1 MSAGGTVT
9 ILPGRAVGKVIA
21 PPSKSMAHRL
31 LISAALA
38 EGESTVRHLAPS
50 EDILATRDCLTA
62 LGASLDNTAA
72 DVCTVRGTSAGA
84 GIGST
89 HTADLPRRLYCRES
103 GSTLRFL
110 LPLCLDGI
118 PTELYGQGRLL
129 ARPLGIYRELC
140 EERGI
145 HFAQGESKIIVCGKL
160 QAGDFSLRGDV
171 SSQFITG
178 LLFALPRLDGDS
190 RILLTTPIESRS
202 YLDLTLDALRTFGI
216 CAEWRNEREL
226 YSPGNQHYRASV
238 VTVEGDHSNAAFLG
252 ALGALGGQVSVEGLR
267 EDSLQGD
274 RVWQPHLQ
282 ALMAGSPTISLAD
295 CPDLGPV
302 LMAVAAAKQG
312 ATFTD
317 AGRLRLKESDRG
329 TAMAQ
334 ELDAFG
340 IRVEI
345 APDGNTIR
353 VHASPLR
360 APDRILCGHNDH
372 RIVMSLALLCTL
384 TGGTI
389 SDAAAVAK
397 SYPDFFEVLG
407 ALGIHCTVKSP
418 TNSIGKSFF

>member
-1 MSAGGTVT
+1 MSTGTTVT
-9 ILPGRAVGKVIA
+9 ILPGRAAGRVTA

-31 LISAALA
+31 LIGAALA
-38 EGESTVRHLAPS
+38 EGESIVRRLAPS
-50 EDILATRDCLTA
+50 EDILATCDCLTA
-62 LGASLDNTAA
+62 LGALLDRPAE
-72 DVCTVRGTSAGA
+72 DICTVRGPLGRAE
-84 GIGST
+84 
-89 HTADLPRRLYCRES
+89 TAFGTPRRLCCRES

-140 EERGI
+140 EARGI
-145 HFAQGESKIIVCGKL
+145 RFAQNADKITVCGTL
-160 QAGDFSLRGDV
+160 QAGDFALRGDI

-178 LLFALPRLDGDS
+178 LLLALPRLAGDS

-202 YLDLTLDALRTFGI
+202 YLDLTLDALHTFGI
-216 CAEWRNEREL
+216 RAAWQGPRAL
-226 YSPGNQHYRASV
+226 YIPGRQHYRAAD

-252 ALGALGGQVSVEGLR
+252 ALNAVGGNVTVEGLR

-274 RVWQPHLQ
+274 RLWRTHLD
-282 ALMAGSPTISLAD
+282 ALAAGSPTVSLAD

-302 LMAVAAAKQG
+302 LMAVAAAGQG

-317 AGRLRLKESDRG
+317 TARLRLKESDRG

-334 ELDAFG
+334 ELSAFG

-345 APDGNTIR
+345 AADGNTIR
-353 VHASPLR
+353 VHGGTLCT
-360 APDRILCGHNDH
+360 PDRPLCGHNDH
-372 RIVMSLALLCTL
+372 RIVMSLAVLCTL
-384 TGGTI
+384 TGGSIT
-389 SDAAAVAK
+389 DAAAVAK

-407 ALGIHCTVKSP
+407 SLGIQHHW
-418 TNSIGKSFF
+418 N

>member
-31 LISAALA
+31 LIGAALA
-38 EGESTVRHLAPS
+38 EGESTVRRLAPS

-62 LGASLDNTAA
+62 LGASLDSTAA
-72 DVCTVRGTSAGA
+72 DVCTVRGPLGCAGL
-84 GIGST
+84 GST

-140 EERGI
+140 EARGI
-145 HFAQGESKIIVCGKL
+145 RFSQNENKITVCGTL

-202 YLDLTLDALRTFGI
+202 YLDLTLDALRIFGI
-216 CAEWRNEREL
+216 RAEWRGEREL
-226 YSPGNQHYRASV
+226 YVPGNQHYRAAD
-238 VTVEGDHSNAAFLG
+238 VTVEGDHSNAAFLA
-252 ALGALGGQVSVEGLR
+252 ALGILGGQVSVEGLR

-274 RVWQPHLQ
+274 RVWRTHLN
-282 ALMAGSPTISLAD
+282 ALAAGTPTISLAD

-302 LMAVAAAKQG
+302 LMAVAAAGQG

-317 AGRLRLKESDRG
+317 TARLRLKESDRG

-345 APDGNTIR
+345 ASDGNSIR
-353 VHASPLR
+353 VHGAPLR
-360 APDRILCGHNDH
+360 TPDRLLCGHNDH

-384 TGGTI
+384 TGGTVT
-389 SDAAAVAK
+389 DAAAVAK

-407 ALGIHCTVKSP
+407 TLGIRYTLDFAN
-418 TNSIGKSFF
+418 NSIGN